1 MRGRGL
7 VKRLAM
13 WPLSVVSENLRAEAL
28 ELMSSTST
36 AEAQV
41 PGASLTFFAPTP
53 LLRQRAETLLTKEPD
68 MIAWLQ
74 QLPPDAVL
82 WDIGAN
88 VGVFSLYAAA
98 TRKCSVLSFEPS
110 AANFYVLTR
119 NIQLNHLEARIS
131 AYCVAL
137 SGETKLGVLNL
148 DSAALGGSMTQFG
161 QAGEI
166 SRYSTGGHALSHGM
180 LGITIDEFVKRFA
193 PPFPTHVKM
202 DVDGL
207 ELPILQGAAS
217 TLRDSRITSAMVE
230 LSLSNP
236 AERDRAIAILAAAG
250 LHLVSQGESQG
261 NAGESAANHLFVRR

>member
-7 VKRLAM
+7 IKRLAM
-13 WPLSVVSENLRAEAL
+13 WPLSVVGEDLRAEAL
-28 ELMSSTST
+28 EWMSATST
-36 AEAQV
+36 AVAPV
-41 PGASLTFFAPTP
+41 PGATLTFFAPTP

-98 TRKCSVLSFEPS
+98 TRKCTVLSFEPS

-119 NIQLNHLEARIS
+119 NIQLNRLEARIH

-137 SGETKLGVLNL
+137 SGQTKLGVLNL

-161 QAGEI
+161 EAGET
-166 SRYSTGGHALSHGM
+166 SRYSTGGRALSHGM
-180 LGITIDEFVKRFA
+180 VGITIDEFVTRFT
-193 PPFPTHVKM
+193 PPFPTHLKM

-207 ELPILQGAAS
+207 ELPILESATA
-217 TLRDSRITSAMVE
+217 TLRDSRLRSAMVE

-236 AERDRAIAILAAAG
+236 AERDRAIAILSSAG
-250 LHLVSQGESQG
+250 LQLVSQGESQG

>member
-1 MRGRGL
+1 MTGRGL
-7 VKRLAM
+7 ITRLAM
-13 WPLSVVSENLRAEAL
+13 WPLSVVSGDLRAAAL
-28 ELMSSTST
+28 ERLSSAST
-36 AEAQV
+36 ASAAV
-41 PGASLTFFAPTP
+41 PGATLTFFAPTP
-53 LLRQRAETLLTKEPD
+53 LLRKRAETLLTKEPD

-74 QLPPDAVL
+74 QLPPEAVL

-98 TRKCSVLSFEPS
+98 SRKCRVLSFEPS

-161 QAGEI
+161 EAGEI
-166 SRYSTGGHALSHGM
+166 SRYSTGGRALSHGM
-180 LGITIDEFVKRFA
+180 VGMTIDEFVTRFA
-193 PPFPTHVKM
+193 PTFPTHVKM

-207 ELPILQGAAS
+207 ELPILEGAIN
-217 TLRDSRITSAMVE
+217 TLRDSRIKSAMVE

-250 LHLVSQGESQG
+250 LDLVSQGESQG
-261 NAGESAANHLFVRR
+261 NAGETAANHLFVRR